1 MEQAIK
7 LAKNSD
13 SIILILIV
21 VLAIVTIAMIPVIK
35 ALSKMGLDRRKY
47 DAEREDRIIKVV
59 EKNTEVNT
67 ALKTLIE
74 NEQKYCAECKQEQR
88 GLFKKL
94 FDNQEIANVKLAE
107 IAVHLVKRKD

>member
-1 MEQAIK
+1 MDQAIN
-7 LAKNSD
+7 LAKSSD

-21 VLAIVTIAMIPVIK
+21 ILAIILVPVAK
-35 ALSKMGLDRRKY
+35 ALSKINLDRRKY
-47 DAEREDRIIKVV
+47 DIEREGRIIKVV

-107 IAVHLVKRKD
+107 ISTHLERR